1 MNYVIG
7 DFVIQLKNASLA
19 RKKAVVAPYAN
30 LSKAV
35 AQVLKKE
42 GFLEDVKEETVDGH
56 RMLSVAL
63 RYQKRKPAITDV
75 DLVSK
80 PSLRTYV
87 NASEIASKQ
96 GRATIAIIS
105 TNVGV
110 LTGKE
115 AIKKGVGG
123 ELLFKIW

>member
-19 RKKAVVAPYAN
+19 NKKAIVTPYAN

-42 GFLEDVKEETVDGH
+42 GFLDEVKEETIDGH
-56 RMLSVAL
+56 RMLAVSL
-63 RYQKRKPAITDV
+63 RFQNRKPAITDV
-75 DLVSK
+75 HLVSK

-87 NASEIASKQ
+87 KPSEIARKQ
-96 GRATIAIIS
+96 GRATIAVLS

-123 ELLFKIW
+123 ELLFQIW

>member
-7 DFVIQLKNASLA
+7 DFIIQLKNAALA
-19 RKKAVVAPYAN
+19 HRKAVVAPYAN
-30 LSKAV
+30 ISKAI

-42 GFLEDVKEETVDGH
+42 GFVDSVTEETVDGK

-63 RYQKRKPAITDV
+63 RYQRRKPAITDIY
-75 DLVSK
+75 LVSK

-87 NASEIASKQ
+87 ASHEIASKQ
-96 GRATIAIIS
+96 GRAATAILS
-105 TNVGV
+105 TNVGI
-110 LTGKE
+110 LTGKD

>member
-7 DFVIQLKNASLA
+7 DFVIQLKNAALA
-19 RKKAVVAPYAN
+19 HRREIVTPYAN
-30 LSKAV
+30 ISKAV

-42 GFLEDVKEETVDGH
+42 GFVDAVSEESLDGKK
-56 RMLSVAL
+56 MLSVSL
-63 RYQKRKPAITDV
+63 RYQRRKPAITDI

-80 PSLRTYV
+80 PSLRTYIAA
-87 NASEIASKQ
+87 NEIARKQ
-96 GRATIAIIS
+96 GRASIAVLS
-105 TNVGV
+105 TNIGI
-110 LTGKE
+110 LTGND

>member
-19 RKKAVVAPYAN
+19 HKKAIVTPYAN

-42 GFLEDVKEETVDGH
+42 GFLEEVKEETIDGH
-56 RMLSVAL
+56 KMLSVSL
-63 RYQKRKPAITDV
+63 RFQNRKPAITNV
-75 DLVSK
+75 HLVSK

-87 NASEIASKQ
+87 KPSEIARKQ
-96 GRATIAIIS
+96 GRATTAVLS

-123 ELLFKIW
+123 ELLFQIW

>member
-7 DFVIQLKNASLA
+7 DFIIQLKNAALA
-19 RKKAVVAPYAN
+19 NRKSVVAPYAN
-30 LSKAV
+30 MSKAV
-35 AQVLKKE
+35 AKVLKKE
-42 GFLEDVKEETVDGH
+42 GFLEAISEETVEGK
-56 RMLSVAL
+56 RMISVTL
-63 RYQKRKPAITDV
+63 RYQRRKPAITDI

-87 NASEIASKQ
+87 GSGEIGSKQ
-96 GRATIAIIS
+96 GRSSTAILS
-105 TNVGV
+105 TNAGI
-110 LTGKE
+110 LTGDD

>member
-19 RKKAVVAPYAN
+19 HKKVIVTPYAN

-35 AQVLKKE
+35 AHVLKKE
-42 GFLEDVKEETVDGH
+42 GFLDEIKEETIDGH
-56 RMLSVAL
+56 RMLSVSL
-63 RYQKRKPAITDV
+63 RFQNRKPAITNV
-75 DLVSK
+75 HLVSK

-87 NASEIASKQ
+87 KPGEISRKQ
-96 GRATIAIIS
+96 GRATTAVLS
-105 TNVGV
+105 TNIGV

-123 ELLFKIW
+123 ELLFQIW

>member
-7 DFVIQLKNASLA
+7 DFVIQLKNAALA
-19 RKKAVVAPYAN
+19 HRKAVVAPYAN
-30 LSKAV
+30 ISKSV
-35 AQVLKKE
+35 AKVLKKE
-42 GFLEDVKEETVDGH
+42 GFVDAIAEEVIDGR
-56 RMLSVAL
+56 RMLSVSL
-63 RYQKRKPAITDV
+63 RYQRRKPAITDI

-87 NASEIASKQ
+87 ASNEIARKQ
-96 GRATIAIIS
+96 GRASTAVLS
-105 TNVGV
+105 TNIGI
-110 LTGKE
+110 LTGND

>member
-7 DFVIQLKNASLA
+7 DFVIQLKNAALA
-19 RKKAVVAPYAN
+19 HRKEVVSPYAN
-30 LSKAV
+30 ISKAV

-42 GFLEDVKEETVDGH
+42 GFFDSISEQEVDGKK
-56 RMLSVAL
+56 MLAVSL
-63 RYQKRKPAITDV
+63 RYQRRRPTITNI

-87 NASEIASKQ
+87 ASHEIARKQ
-96 GRATIAIIS
+96 GRATTAVLS
-105 TNVGV
+105 TNAGI
-110 LTGKE
+110 LTGND

-123 ELLFKIW
+123 ELLFKI

>member
-7 DFVIQLKNASLA
+7 DFVIQLKNAALA
-19 RKKAVVAPYAN
+19 HRKQVVAPYAN
-30 LSKAV
+30 ISKAV

-42 GFLEDVKEETVDGH
+42 GFVDAVAEETIDGK
-56 RMLSVAL
+56 RMLSVSL
-63 RYQKRKPAITDV
+63 RYQRRKPAITNI

-87 NASEIASKQ
+87 AKHEIASKQ
-96 GRATIAIIS
+96 GRASTAILS
-105 TNVGV
+105 TNVGI
-110 LTGKE
+110 LTGKD

>member
-19 RKKAVVAPYAN
+19 NKKSIVTPYAN

-35 AQVLKKE
+35 ALVLKKE
-42 GFLEDVKEETVDGH
+42 GFLDEIKEETIDGH

-63 RYQKRKPAITDV
+63 RYQKRKPAITNV
-75 DLVSK
+75 HLVSK
-80 PSLRTYV
+80 PSLRTYIKPT
-87 NASEIASKQ
+87 EIGRKQ
-96 GRATIAIIS
+96 GRATIAVIS
-105 TNVGV
+105 TNIGI
-110 LTGKE
+110 LTGKD

-123 ELLFKIW
+123 ELLFQIW

>member
-7 DFVIQLKNASLA
+7 DFIIQLKNAALA
-19 RKKAVVAPYAN
+19 HRKQVVVPYAN
-30 LSKAV
+30 MSKAV

-42 GFLEDVKEETVDGH
+42 GFVDAISEETADGK

-63 RYQKRKPAITDV
+63 RYQRRKPAITDIY
-75 DLVSK
+75 LVSK

-87 NASEIASKQ
+87 GSTEIASKQ
-96 GRATIAIIS
+96 GRAATAVLS
-105 TNVGV
+105 TNVGI
-110 LTGKE
+110 LTGND

>member
-1 MNYVIG
+1 MNYIIG
-7 DFVIQLKNASLA
+7 DFVIQLKNAALA
-19 RKKAVVAPYAN
+19 HRKEVVAPYAN

-42 GFLEDVKEETVDGH
+42 GFVDAITEESVDGK
-56 RMLSVAL
+56 RMLSVSL
-63 RYQKRKPAITDV
+63 RYQRRKPAITDI

-87 NASEIASKQ
+87 GSSEIARKQ
-96 GRATIAIIS
+96 GRSSTAILS
-105 TNVGV
+105 TNVGI
-110 LTGKE
+110 LTGND

>member
-7 DFVIQLKNASLA
+7 DFVIQLKNAA
-19 RKKAVVAPYAN
+19 FAHRRQVVAPYAN
-30 LSKAV
+30 ISKAV

-42 GFLEDVKEETVDGH
+42 GFVDGVSEETIDGK
-56 RMLSVAL
+56 RMLSVSL
-63 RYQKRKPAITDV
+63 RYQRRKPAITDI

-87 NASEIASKQ
+87 ASHEIASKQ
-96 GRATIAIIS
+96 GRAATAILS
-105 TNVGV
+105 TNVGI

-123 ELLFKIW
+123 EMLFKIW

>member
-19 RKKAVVAPYAN
+19 HKKAMVVPYAN

-42 GFLEDVKEETVDGH
+42 GFLEEVKEETIDGH
-56 RMLSVAL
+56 RMLSVSL
-63 RYQKRKPAITDV
+63 RFQNRKPAITNV
-75 DLVSK
+75 HLVSK

-87 NASEIASKQ
+87 KPGEIARKQ
-96 GRATIAIIS
+96 GRATTAVLS

-123 ELLFKIW
+123 ELLFQIW

>member
-7 DFVIQLKNASLA
+7 DFVIQLKNAALA
-19 RKKAVVAPYAN
+19 HRKEVVAPYAN
-30 LSKAV
+30 ISKAV

-42 GFLEDVKEETVDGH
+42 GFVEAITEEEVDGK

-63 RYQKRKPAITDV
+63 RYQRRKPAITNI

-87 NASEIASKQ
+87 AKGEIASKQ
-96 GRATIAIIS
+96 GRATTAVLS
-105 TNVGV
+105 TNVGI
-110 LTGKE
+110 LTGKD
-115 AIKKGVGG
+115 AIKKGV
-123 ELLFKIW
+123 

>member
-19 RKKAVVAPYAN
+19 HRKGVVAPYAN

-42 GFLEDVKEETVDGH
+42 GFLDGVKEETVDGR
-56 RMLSVAL
+56 RMLSVSL
-63 RYQKRKPAITDV
+63 RYQRRKPAITDV
-75 DLVSK
+75 HLISK

-87 NASEIASKQ
+87 NASEVASKQ
-96 GRATIAIIS
+96 GRAAIAVLS
-105 TNVGV
+105 TNVGI
-110 LTGKE
+110 LTGRE

>member
-19 RKKAVVAPYAN
+19 NKKAIVTPYAN

-35 AQVLKKE
+35 ALVLKKE
-42 GFLEDVKEETVDGH
+42 GFLDEVKEDTVDGH
-56 RMLSVAL
+56 RVLSVAL
-63 RYQKRKPAITDV
+63 RFQRRKPAITNV
-75 DLVSK
+75 HLVSK

-87 NASEIASKQ
+87 KPTEIAQKQ
-96 GRATIAIIS
+96 GRATIAVLS
-105 TNVGV
+105 TNLGV

>member
-7 DFVIQLKNASLA
+7 DFVIQLKNAA
-19 RKKAVVAPYAN
+19 FAHRKAVVAPYAN
-30 LSKAV
+30 MSKAV

-42 GFLEDVKEETVDGH
+42 GFVDAISEETIDGK
-56 RMLSVAL
+56 RMLTVSL
-63 RYQKRKPAITDV
+63 RYQRRKPAITNI
-75 DLVSK
+75 DLISK

-87 NASEIASKQ
+87 TIHEIAGKQ
-96 GRATIAIIS
+96 GRASTAILS
-105 TNVGV
+105 TNVGI
-110 LTGKE
+110 LTGND

>member
-1 MNYVIG
+1 MNYIIG
-7 DFVIQLKNASLA
+7 DFVIQLKNAALA
-19 RKKAVVAPYAN
+19 HRKAVVAPYAN
-30 LSKAV
+30 ISKAV

-42 GFLEDVKEETVDGH
+42 GFVDAITEETIDGK

-63 RYQKRKPAITDV
+63 RYQRRKPAITDIY
-75 DLVSK
+75 LVSK

-87 NASEIASKQ
+87 ATHEIAMKQ
-96 GRATIAIIS
+96 GRAATAILS
-105 TNVGV
+105 TNVGI
-110 LTGKE
+110 LTGNE

>member
-7 DFVIQLKNASLA
+7 DFILPLKNAALA
-19 RKKAVVAPYAN
+19 HRQEVVAPYAN
-30 LSKAV
+30 ISKAV

-42 GFLEDVKEETVDGH
+42 GFVDAINEEAVEGK
-56 RMLSVAL
+56 RMLAVAL
-63 RYQKRKPAITDV
+63 RYQKRKPTITDI
-75 DLVSK
+75 DLISK

-87 NASEIASKQ
+87 AASEIARKQ
-96 GRATIAIIS
+96 GRAATAILS
-105 TNVGV
+105 TNVGI
-110 LTGKE
+110 LTGND